1 MNTTDLP
8 TYTQEAMEAWFH
20 QVTSPGSRLLSHG
33 VVPKIE
39 PKFVSCSLEEK
50 SVTLSFDVLE
60 WELNPQNAIYG
71 GIIATAF
78 DTALGLL
85 CHYFTKPQVV
95 ITVSLN
101 TTYHKPMFLGDTYY
115 IKAKMDFQGRSLC
128 NITGEA
134 WSKKDSAIT
143 ASATSVFKA
152 LRETQNNPLI

>member
-1 MNTTDLP
+1 MNPSEFQTNP
-8 TYTQEAMEAWFH
+8 QEAMETWFR

-39 PKFVSCSLEEK
+39 PKFVSCNHGEK

-60 WELNPQNAIYG
+60 WELNPQNVIHG

-101 TTYHKPMFLGDTYY
+101 TTYHKPVFMGNTLH

-134 WSKKDSAIT
+134 WTQKDSVLA

-152 LRETQNNPLI
+152 LREVQKNPLV

>member
-1 MNTTDLP
+1 MNHSEISAQS
-8 TYTQEAMEAWFH
+8 QEAMERWFR
-20 QVTSPGSRLLSHG
+20 QVTTPGSRLLSHG

-39 PKFVSCSLEEK
+39 PKFVECNFEEK

-60 WELNPQNAIYG
+60 WELNPQNVIHG

-78 DTALGLL
+78 DTTLGLL

-101 TTYHKPMFLGDTYY
+101 TTYHKPIFMGDAFH
-115 IKAKMDFQGRSLC
+115 IKAKMEFQGRSLC
-128 NITGEA
+128 NITGDA
-134 WSKKDSAIT
+134 WTQNHSVLA

-152 LRETQNNPLI
+152 LREIQNNPLI